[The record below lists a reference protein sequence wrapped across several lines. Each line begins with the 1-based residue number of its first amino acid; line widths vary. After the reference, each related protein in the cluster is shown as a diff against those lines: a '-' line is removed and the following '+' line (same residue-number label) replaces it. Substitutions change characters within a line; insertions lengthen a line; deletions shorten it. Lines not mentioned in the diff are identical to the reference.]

1 MRRRTAGQMAA
12 DMLNQVLLAPIGAV
26 MMLRLDLTRWLALLL
41 LAVAL
46 GAQAVPSAD
55 ERIRAIEDGQLSE
68 STLIAAELADI
79 ARQLPADSP
88 LRWRL
93 RRLQCWYQDTADLA
107 AALSYA
113 SQQRQA
119 AEQAGELD
127 AAIDFRLCHGQF
139 LSDQGDTQAALAE
152 FSEALL
158 EAEALGNRRLETDAR
173 SLRGDHLV
181 TIGRLGEG
189 LVELQRA
196 YDLYRQLGLD
206 IWADYTLESLASLYR
221 RMGEFDQAMEYYQQ
235 LQALSSARG
244 DRVSFMAQALQIGFL
259 LDDMGRH
266 EEALA
271 RFREVL
277 QFHQQRN
284 DLGSQALA
292 EANIGVSLIAL
303 GRYPEALTSLALA
316 RQHSDA
322 LPLGQLAVQ
331 GYLEGLALA
340 GLGQHEAALRGYDEA
355 EPLIRDA
362 SNNRYLAL
370 LLEARA
376 QSLMAL
382 GRHAEANAALL
393 EHIRVH
399 EQLDEWRQEQQ
410 ASRLRV
416 EFDLN
421 RREAETAALKAEQ
434 QLQQERLDALEER
447 RKLQWALISLG
458 ALLFV
463 AAAMLAWRHLRRAR
477 RFHRL
482 AMTDELTGLANRR
495 QIEALGHGFFAGA
508 SDTEQPLALLVFDID
523 YFKRIND
530 SHGHGTG
537 DQVLTRVSTAVRGQL
552 RLQDRVGRTGGE
564 EFLVLMP
571 GSSLPSAL
579 AIAERLRQAVERLV
593 LDDLANGLKVTIS
606 LGVAIRRDE
615 DVSLSAMI
623 ARADNAL
630 YRAKDGGR
638 NRVEAEP

>member
-1 MRRRTAGQMAA
+1 
-12 DMLNQVLLAPIGAV
+12 MLNGVLRALVRAV
-26 MMLRLDLTRWLALLL
+26 MMRLELKRWLVLLL
-41 LAVAL
+41 LAAAMGV
-46 GAQAVPSAD
+46 QAAPSVD
-55 ERIRAIEDGQLSE
+55 ERLAAIEDGKVSE
-68 STLIAAELADI
+68 RAVIDAEIAAI
-79 ARQLPADSP
+79 ARQLPPDSP

-93 RRLQCWYQDTADLA
+93 QRLQCWYQDTADLD
-107 AALSYA
+107 AALSHA
-113 SQQRQA
+113 VQQRQA
-119 AEQAGELD
+119 AEQAAELD

-139 LSDQGDTQAALAE
+139 LSDQEDNQAALAE

-158 EAEALGNRRLETDAR
+158 EAEALGHRRLEADAR

-181 TIGRLGEG
+181 AIGRLGEG

-221 RMGEFDQAMEYYQQ
+221 RMGEFEQAMDYYQQ
-235 LQALSSARG
+235 LQALSKARG
-244 DRVSFMAQALQIGFL
+244 DQISAMAQSLQIGFV

-271 RFREVL
+271 LFRDVR
-277 QFHQQRN
+277 QFHQQRQET
-284 DLGSQALA
+284 DGVAIA
-292 EANIGVSLIAL
+292 EANIGMTLTAL
-303 GRYPEALTSLALA
+303 GRYQEALAALALA
-316 RQHSDA
+316 RQQSRA
-322 LPLGQLAVQ
+322 LPQGRLAIQ
-331 GYLEGLALA
+331 GYLEGVALA

-370 LLEARA
+370 LHKARA
-376 QSLMAL
+376 ESLMAL
-382 GRHAEANAALL
+382 GRHAEANAELL
-393 EHIRVH
+393 AHIAVH

-434 QLQQERLDALEER
+434 QLQQERLAALEQR
-447 RKLQWALISLG
+447 RQLQG
-458 ALLFV
+458 ALMVVGGLLFAVV
-463 AAAMLAWRHLRRAR
+463 AGLAWRHLRRAR
-477 RFHRL
+477 RYQRL

-495 QIEALGHGFFAGA
+495 QIEALAQGFFAGA

-530 SHGHGTG
+530 SYGHAAG
-537 DQVLTRVSTAVRGQL
+537 DQVLTRVSSAIRGQL

-571 GSSLPSAL
+571 GSTLPAAL

-593 LDDLANGLKVTIS
+593 LDEVASGLKVTIS
-606 LGVAIRRDE
+606 LGVTVMRQD
-615 DVSLSAMI
+615 DLSLAAMI
-623 ARADNAL
+623 TRADNAL
-630 YRAKDGGR
+630 YRAKDSGR
-638 NRVEAEP
+638 NRVEAEA